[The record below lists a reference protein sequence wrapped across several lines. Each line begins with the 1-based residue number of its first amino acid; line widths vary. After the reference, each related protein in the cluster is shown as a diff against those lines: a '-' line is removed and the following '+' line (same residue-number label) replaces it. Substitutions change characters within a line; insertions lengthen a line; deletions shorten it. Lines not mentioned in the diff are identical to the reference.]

1 MSVTENG
8 VVCFGLRDITCQCNK
23 RAPSNEYAFLRL
35 LHRYFVTLRANLDGQ
50 TYYHNC
56 ISFILD
62 KL

>member
-8 VVCFGLRDITCQCNK
+8 VVCLGLRDITCKCDK
-23 RAPSNEYAFLRL
+23 RGPSPECAFFRL
-35 LHRYFVTLRANLDGQ
+35 LQRYFVTLRANLDGQ

-56 ISFILD
+56 ISFIPD